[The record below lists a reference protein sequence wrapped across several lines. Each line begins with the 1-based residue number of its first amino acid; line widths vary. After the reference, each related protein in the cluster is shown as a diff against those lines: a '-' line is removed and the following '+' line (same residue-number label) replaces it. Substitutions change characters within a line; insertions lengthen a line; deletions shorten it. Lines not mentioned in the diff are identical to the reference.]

1 MKKLNIKGWFD
12 LGKSDIETKGFR
24 IKSVEN
30 TNGLYSIYLISD
42 LHPNAYRADIM
53 KEAVDG
59 DTPTP
64 NTYQLWLYSIVK
76 DFSYPMGIS
85 LSDMMSR
92 DNFIK
97 YLENIIQVAD
107 KGDGFCG
114 DSGDWRITK
123 QKLYNI

>member
-12 LGKSDIETKGFR
+12 LGKSDIEAKGFS

-42 LHPNAYRADIM
+42 SHPNAYRADIM
-53 KEAVDG
+53 RESVIG
-59 DTPTP
+59 DTP
-64 NTYQLWLYSIVK
+64 NTYQLWLYNIIR

-85 LSDMMSR
+85 LSDVMSR
-92 DNFIK
+92 GNFIK
-97 YLENIIQVAD
+97 YLENIIQIANE
-107 KGDGFCG
+107 DGFCG

-123 QKLYNI
+123 QKLYKI